1 MQSGTRDAVFAG
13 KLDKIKEALAWVEE
27 HGTSKQK
34 EDLRSAI
41 RSAGMVPVGGPSTQD
56 MLRCSHE
63 VQGISYGLTEE
74 DLKFV
79 NRNQREKLLQEEIDT
94 RWKLINGLKHE
105 IRELRGLQ
113 K

>member
-1 MQSGTRDAVFAG
+1 MRSSTRDALFVN
-13 KLDKIKEALAWVEE
+13 KLEKIKTSIKWVEE
-27 HGTSKQK
+27 NGSESQK
-34 EDLRSAI
+34 ESLRDAI
-41 RSAGMVPVGGPSTQD
+41 RCAGMVPVGGPTTQD

-63 VQGISYGLTEE
+63 VQGISHGLSEE

-79 NRNQREKLLQEEIDT
+79 NRDKREELLEEEIDT

-113 K
+113 E